1 MAPLDA
7 QSCAM
12 SMSVKRNEAD
22 LVDNEKAA
30 TGGAALTEV
39 SEDTVIADCTPSP
52 GSTIRH

>member
-30 TGGAALTEV
+30 TGGASAYRGQRGH
-39 SEDTVIADCTPSP
+39 SH
-52 GSTIRH
+52 R